1 MSNRFDISNKVI
13 HFTKAATHEDAL
25 RTLLSI
31 VGEGRLIGSDGMIRG
46 GYRCV
51 CFTEAP
57 IPAVATD
64 IVNNGS
70 FTRYAPFGLM
80 FEKSWIYERGGRP
93 VIYQPD
99 SEFAQLPENFRW
111 RHVRYEPAI
120 QPPIDFT
127 WEREWRVCCDE
138 LVFSQ
143 NEAVLVVPNQEWE
156 DFVFGI
162 WHSQQE
168 LEAEMYSLILD
179 QIIVEQLKEP
189 FPWRIVRLDA

>member
-1 MSNRFDISNKVI
+1 MPNRFDISNKVI
-13 HFTKAATHEDAL
+13 HFTKAATYEDAL
-25 RTLLSI
+25 STLLSI
-31 VGEGRLIGSDGMIRG
+31 VGGGCLAGGDGMIRG
-46 GYRCV
+46 GYKCV

-64 IVNNGS
+64 IVNNGL

-80 FEKSWIYERGGRP
+80 FDKDWIYERGGRP

-99 SEFAQLPENFRW
+99 FDFALLPESLRW
-111 RHVRYEPAI
+111 RHVRYEPTI
-120 QPPIDFT
+120 QPPIDFM

-138 LVFSQ
+138 LLFSQ

-162 WHSQQE
+162 WRSQQE
-168 LEAEMYSLILD
+168 LEAEMYSSILD
-179 QIIVEQLKEP
+179 QMVVEQLQEP
-189 FPWRIVRLDA
+189 CPWRVVRLDA